1 MLVYGPAKDEDKTAF
16 LVELHEL
23 AQVCLD
29 PWLVCGDFNMIYRA
43 HDKNNDRLNRRRM
56 GRFGHF
62 LNLANLKEI
71 HLEGWLFTW
80 SNECA
85 HPTLKRIDRAFI
97 YVDWKLL
104 FPNHDMH
111 SLSSLC
117 LDHALLLLKV

>member
-1 MLVYGPAKDEDKTAF
+1 MLVYGPTKDEDKTAF

-23 AQVCLD
+23 AQVCFD
-29 PWLVCGDFNMIYRA
+29 PWLVCGDFNMI
-43 HDKNNDRLNRRRM
+43 NT
-56 GRFGHF
+56 
-62 LNLANLKEI
+62 ANLKEI